1 MSARNNHP
9 AKGEPAMSCI
19 TSASPEGL
27 SQPVGRAKAPS
38 VMPSRA
44 HPMKRALVVGGI
56 ASFVHGTLG
65 RKLAR
70 WGFVVEGHQ
79 EMRTRMTASVSGVHY
94 DALLLFAEMV
104 PGGRTVIAQWQEA
117 ASRAGVPCI
126 VLDRHESHW
135 PKALARHGYEPINP
149 VTASAV
155 ATTHEEVMP
164 NAPNPAASSASAPR
178 PASQPFE
185 DLMTQLEVL
194 LAEMKDAG
202 LETLSWSRGKGLDYE
217 AVIRTRGHRAV

>member
-1 MSARNNHP
+1 MPCVTP
-9 AKGEPAMSCI
+9 A
-19 TSASPEGL
+19 TSEGL
-27 SQPVGRAKAPS
+27 SSPAARAKALPT
-38 VMPSRA
+38 MPARA
-44 HPMKRALVVGGI
+44 HPMKRALVVGGV
-56 ASFVHGTLG
+56 ASFVQGTLG
-65 RKLAR
+65 KKLAR

-79 EMRTRMTASVSGVHY
+79 EMRSRMTAAVSAVRF
-94 DALLLFAEMV
+94 DVLFIFAEMV
-104 PGGRTVIAQWQEA
+104 P
-117 ASRAGVPCI
+117 SRAVIEQWADAAKHSGVPCV

-155 ATTHEEVMP
+155 AVTHEEAMSTTP
-164 NAPNPAASSASAPR
+164 PPPRSTPTPR
-178 PASQPFE
+178 PPGQPFE

-194 LAEMKDAG
+194 LTEMKDAG